1 MMSPKMAP
9 PGFLKIKVFWKKGYD
24 IIILSMKLPAKF
36 YHVIKIILKMWS
48 IEQSL
53 LTVAFLWEKLS

>member
-24 IIILSMKLPAKF
+24 IIILSMTLPTKF
-36 YHVIKIILKMWS
+36 CHVIKIILKMWS
-48 IEQSL
+48 IDQSL